1 MNQRVTSVYSVRSGP
16 RQSNR
21 RQGRSGKGTPQS
33 YSAMVPTDQS
43 AAIAVIKALASVISN
58 RISMVVSS

>member
-1 MNQRVTSVYSVRSGP
+1 MNQSVTSVYLAQSGS

-21 RQGRSGKGTPQS
+21 RQGQSRKGTLQS

-43 AAIAVIKALASVISN
+43 AAIAVIKALAISHKQWDQYGGK
-58 RISMVVSS
+58 